1 MRNLKRVLLGVFIL
15 VLVMVILS
23 FTLENQ
29 QSTSLIFLGWSSAQ
43 MPVAAYMLLAFL
55 VGMVIGPLLAL
66 LFGRRAARRL

>member
-1 MRNLKRVLLGVFIL
+1 MRNLKRVLLGVFML
-15 VLVMVILS
+15 VLVMVILT

-55 VGMVIGPLLAL
+55 IGMVIGPLLAL
-66 LFGRRAARRL
+66 LFGRRAVRRF